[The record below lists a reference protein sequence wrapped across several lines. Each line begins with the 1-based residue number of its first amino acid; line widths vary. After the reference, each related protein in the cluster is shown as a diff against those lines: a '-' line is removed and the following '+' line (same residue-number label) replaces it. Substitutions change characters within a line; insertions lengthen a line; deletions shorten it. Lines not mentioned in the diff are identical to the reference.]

1 MSRTRNRLS
10 RPSTWMNRCAIC
22 LAGLLYLLSTNLRA
36 EDETF
41 PLAQRLLPL
50 IKAHKGRVGAAV
62 KNLKTG
68 ESFAYQAD
76 DAMPTASL
84 IKFPVLIE
92 LYRQA
97 DAGKVDLGKMLV
109 MREEDKAP
117 GSGILTTHFSAGASF
132 ALRDAARLMIAY
144 SDNTATNLVLDEI
157 GLPSTSE
164 TMKQLGYPN
173 TQLHNKVFQG
183 SKTSLDP
190 ERSKKYG
197 LGSTTAAEMIRM
209 FEALERGELAS
220 EESTKAMRQH
230 LRACED
236 RHKFPRFLPYG
247 TVLAFKTGS
256 VNQSRTAA
264 GIIESPAGQ
273 IALCVLTAENE
284 DQSWTPENAGD
295 RLCAE
300 IAREVFAYFN
310 PDFGNDAAAQGSGK

>member
-1 MSRTRNRLS
+1 VSRKRNRPPQFSAWIIRYAL
-10 RPSTWMNRCAIC
+10 CVV
-22 LAGLLYLLSTNLRA
+22 GLLCLPAANIRA
-36 EDETF
+36 EDETS

-76 DAMPTASL
+76 EAMPTASL

-97 DAGKVDLGKMLV
+97 DAGKIDLGKMLV
-109 MREEDKAP
+109 LREEDKAP

-173 TQLHNKVFQG
+173 TQLHNKVFKG

-197 LGSTTAAEMIRM
+197 LGSTTAAEMIRLY
-209 FEALERGELAS
+209 EALESGELAS
-220 EESTKAMRQH
+220 EESTKALRQH

-236 RHKFPRFLPYG
+236 RNKFPRFLPYG

-300 IAREVFAYFN
+300 IAREVFGYFN
-310 PDFGNDAAAQGSGK
+310 PSVVKDDAADVSGK

>member
-1 MSRTRNRLS
+1 MNCHTRLAASLR
-10 RPSTWMNRCAIC
+10 RCVLCA
-22 LAGLLYLLSTNLRA
+22 AGLLWLAQTPA
-36 EDETF
+36 IAGDETS
-41 PLAQRLLPL
+41 PLAARLLPL
-50 IKAHKGRVGAAV
+50 IKAHRGRVGAAV

-76 DAMPTASL
+76 EPMPTASL
-84 IKFPVLIE
+84 IKFPVLVA

-109 MREEDKAP
+109 LREEDKAP
-117 GSGILTTHFSAGASF
+117 GSGILTTHFSAGARF

-173 TQLHNKVFQG
+173 TQLHNKVFKG
-183 SKTSLDP
+183 DKTSLDP

-197 LGSTTAAEMIRM
+197 LGSTTAAEMIRL
-209 FEALERGELAS
+209 FEALEGGELAS

-236 RHKFPRFLPYG
+236 RNKFPRFLPYG

-256 VNQSRTAA
+256 VNRSRTAA

-284 DQSWTPENAGD
+284 DQSWTPDNEGD

-300 IAREVFAYFN
+300 VAREAFVYFN
-310 PDFGNDAAAQGSGK
+310 PDLEASVLRPPGK